1 MKGQLFQR
9 VLATQREFTAAR
21 NLVASSFTVQR
32 SGTRQFQRT
41 LLDTFDQRLR
51 RAGRCLEL
59 DVDGGA
65 CVRLS
70 GTGTE
75 VDFVEQSLSTPVP
88 EPLLVP
94 AGPVAAALKPL
105 LGGRALLQQCV
116 LNMRV
121 SDFRVVDDEGKIR
134 ATLAREQVM
143 AGIPAGRGRTLLT
156 VLRLRPL
163 RGYEKSCRR
172 LSAELDAVLEETDPD
187 WDPTRKFLALFN
199 KMHADAPVNAPVPLR
214 PHQSATRAL
223 GLILLG
229 QLRILA
235 ANVDGIRSDTDTE
248 FLHDFRIAC
257 RRSRSLLTQ
266 VRGAFPGRGTASFR
280 DTFAWLSASTSPQR
294 DLDVFLSALPG
305 LAARLSGRHERALT
319 PLLDALVERRRQA
332 HTDLVLNLNGVRFR
346 NFLPD
351 WRHYLEGFAGRHAPR
366 MNSAPFALVAA
377 NDALRRLHRR
387 LLRDG
392 ARCGIGTY
400 SPVLHELRKDG
411 KKLRYLL
418 EAFRTL
424 YPQEEVDVVLRR
436 LRKLQGVLGDIV
448 DYHVQREWLRQWQ
461 QEFLGRTDTDPQAL
475 VAMNELGLELGRL
488 ELKAQQGF
496 VRRFGQFA
504 SEPVRAAM
512 ERLLATPS

>member
-1 MKGQLFQR
+1 MKGRLFQR
-9 VLATQREFTAAR
+9 VLATQREFTSVR
-21 NLVASSFTVQR
+21 QLVASSFEVQR
-32 SGTRQFQRT
+32 AGTRQFQRT

-59 DVDGGA
+59 DADGGA
-65 CVRLS
+65 RVRMC
-70 GTGTE
+70 GIGTE
-75 VDFVEQSLSTPVP
+75 TDFLEQPLITPVP

-94 AGPVAAALKPL
+94 TGPVESALQPL
-105 LGGRALLQQCV
+105 LGGRALLPQCV
-116 LNMRV
+116 LSMRV
-121 SDFRVVDDEGKIR
+121 SDFRVIDAEGKIR
-134 ATLAREQVM
+134 ATLSREQVM
-143 AGIPAGRGRTLLT
+143 GGASAGRGRTLLN
-156 VLRLRPL
+156 VMRLWPL
-163 RGYEKSCRR
+163 RGYEKTCGR
-172 LSAELDAVLEETDPD
+172 LFAELDGVLGGTGSE
-187 WDPTRKFLALFN
+187 WDPARKFLALFS
-199 KMHADAPVNAPVPLR
+199 KMHKDAPVNAPVPLGPR
-214 PHQSATRAL
+214 QSAARAL

-235 ANVDGIRSDTDTE
+235 ANVDGIRSDTDAE

-280 DTFAWLSASTSPQR
+280 ETFAWLSAGTSPQR

-305 LAARLSGRHERALT
+305 LSARLSGRHERALA
-319 PLLDALVERRRQA
+319 PLLDALVVRRRQA
-332 HTDLVLNLNGVRFR
+332 HADLVLTLSGVRFR
-346 NFLPD
+346 NFLPE

-366 MNSAPFALVAA
+366 INSAPYALDAA

-392 ARCGIGTY
+392 ARCGVGTY

-424 YPQEEVDVVLRR
+424 YPPAEVDEVLRR

-461 QEFLGRTDTDPQAL
+461 QEFLARTDTDPQAL
-475 VAMNELGLELGRL
+475 AAMTELGLELDRL
-488 ELKAQQGF
+488 ELEAQQGF
-496 VRRFGQFA
+496 VRRFEQFA
-504 SEPVRAAM
+504 AEPVRTAM
-512 ERLLATPS
+512 ERLLAAKP

>member
-1 MKGQLFQR
+1 MKGRLFQR
-9 VLATQREFTAAR
+9 VLVTQREFASAR
-21 NLVASSFTVQR
+21 SQVASSFDLQQ
-32 SGTRQFQRT
+32 SDTRHFQRT
-41 LLDTFDQRLR
+41 LFDTFDRRLH

-65 CVRLS
+65 RVRLF

-75 VDFVEQSLSTPVP
+75 ADFVEQSLAMPVP
-88 EPLLVP
+88 EPFLVP
-94 AGPVAAALKPL
+94 DGPVASVLQPL
-105 LGGRALLQQCV
+105 LGGRALLGQCV
-116 LNMRV
+116 LSMRV

-134 ATLAREQVM
+134 ATLSREQVM
-143 AGIPAGRGRTLLT
+143 GETSAGRGKTLLN

-172 LSAELDAVLEETDPD
+172 LFAEIDAMLEDTGPDCDPA
-187 WDPTRKFLALFN
+187 RRILALFN
-199 KMHADAPVNAPVPLR
+199 NMHADAPLNSPVPLR
-214 PHQSATRAL
+214 PRQSASRAL

-229 QLRILA
+229 QLRILV
-235 ANVDGIRSDTDTE
+235 ANVDGIRSDTDAE

-266 VRGAFPGRGTASFR
+266 VRGAFPGRGAASFR

-305 LAARLSGRHERALT
+305 LAGRLSGRHERALA
-319 PLLDALVERRRQA
+319 PLQDALAARRRQA
-332 HTDLVLNLNGVRFR
+332 HADLVQSLGGVRFR

-366 MNSAPFALVAA
+366 MNSAPYALDAA
-377 NDALRRLHRR
+377 NDALRRLHGR
-387 LLRDG
+387 LLRHG
-392 ARCGIGTY
+392 ARCGVGTY

-424 YPQEEVDVVLRR
+424 YPPEDVDEVVRR

-448 DYHVQREWLRQWQ
+448 DYHVQRAWLRQWQ
-461 QEFLGRTDTDPQAL
+461 QEFLARPDTEPQSL
-475 VAMNELGLELGRL
+475 VAMSELGLELDRL
-488 ELKAQQGF
+488 ELEAQMGF
-496 VRRFGQFA
+496 VRRFEQFA
-504 SEPVRAAM
+504 AEPVRAAM
-512 ERLLATPS
+512 ARLLATTS

>member
-1 MKGQLFQR
+1 MNGRLFQR
-9 VLATQREFTAAR
+9 VLATQREFVSAR
-21 NLVASSFTVQR
+21 NLVASSFDLQQ
-32 SGTRQFQRT
+32 SGTRQIQR
-41 LLDTFDQRLR
+41 LLFDTFDHRLR
-51 RAGRCLEL
+51 RAGRFLEL
-59 DVDGGA
+59 DVDGESR
-65 CVRLS
+65 VRLY
-70 GTGTE
+70 GAGAE
-75 VDFVEQSLSTPVP
+75 VDYVEQPLITPVP
-88 EPLLVP
+88 EPFVVP
-94 AGPVAAALKPL
+94 AGPVESAIQPL
-105 LGGRALLQQCV
+105 LGGRALLVQC
-116 LNMRV
+116 LLCMRIT
-121 SDFRVVDDEGKIR
+121 DFRVVDGEGKIR
-134 ATLAREQVM
+134 ATLSREQVIG
-143 AGIPAGRGRTLLT
+143 AASTGRGTTLLN
-156 VLRLRPL
+156 VLRLWPL

-172 LSAELDAVLEETDPD
+172 LFAELDAVLDGAGPESDPA
-187 WDPTRKFLALFN
+187 RKFLALFS
-199 KMHADAPVNAPVPLR
+199 KMQAGAPVNTPVPLR
-214 PHQSATRAL
+214 PRQSAARAL

-280 DTFAWLSASTSPQR
+280 DTFAWLSANTSPQR

-305 LAARLSGRHERALT
+305 LAARLSGRHERALA
-319 PLLDALVERRRQA
+319 PLLDGLVERRRQA
-332 HTDLVLNLNGVRFR
+332 HADLVLTLSGIRFR

-366 MNSAPFALVAA
+366 MNSAPYVLDAA
-377 NDALRRLHRR
+377 NDALRRLHKR

-392 ARCGIGTY
+392 ARCGVGTY

-424 YPQEEVDVVLRR
+424 YPSADVDEVLRR

-461 QEFLGRTDTDPQAL
+461 QEFLARTDTDSQSLA
-475 VAMNELGLELGRL
+475 AMAELGLELDRL
-488 ELKAQQGF
+488 ELEAQQGF
-496 VRRFGQFA
+496 VRRFERFA
-504 SEPVRAAM
+504 AEPVRAAM
-512 ERLLATPS
+512 ERLLAGPP